1 MKKLVMVAMIL
12 VVGLTLASCSKEVT
26 YTQDEVD
33 KLLEEQNIA
42 NEIVVNDYEKQIED
56 LQFNVLEQKMVR
68 YINTIQEFTLA
79 KYEIYQGKATVTEFN
94 ICHEGCTTDLTRV
107 EFDSEEELLAWW
119 DDQVESFRELVK

>member
-33 KLLEEQNIA
+33 KLLEEQSIA
-42 NEIVVNDYEKQIED
+42 NEVVVNDYEKQIEE

-79 KYEIYQGKATVTEFN
+79 KYELYQGKATVTEFN
-94 ICHEGCTTDLTRV
+94 VCYKGCTTDTNEIV
-107 EFDSEEELLAWW
+107 FDSEEELLAWW
-119 DDQVESFRELVK
+119 DIKVDEFIELIK